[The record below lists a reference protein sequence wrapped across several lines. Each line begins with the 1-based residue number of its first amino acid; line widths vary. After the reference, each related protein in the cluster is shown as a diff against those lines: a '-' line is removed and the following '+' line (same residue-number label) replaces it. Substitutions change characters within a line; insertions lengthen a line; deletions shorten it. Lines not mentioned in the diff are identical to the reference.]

1 MSASLLLLLNKSLE
15 GLGMNLIERL
25 FCFPSF
31 SLIRFLIALT
41 LLQFWWIAI
50 WGLAYMAIEVIAGK
64 SKNIEFYIYIGLLIL
79 TYTIIHADPT
89 LIERL

>member
-1 MSASLLLLLNKSLE
+1 
-15 GLGMNLIERL
+15 MNLIERL

-41 LLQFWWIAI
+41 LLQFWWIAV
-50 WGLAYMAIEVIAGK
+50 WGLAYMAIEGIAGK
-64 SKNIEFYIYIGLLIL
+64 SKNIEFYIYIGLLII
-79 TYTIIHADPT
+79 TFTIIHADPT